1 MVLGRPGLLAYS
13 AGLQISLT
21 LTPKRQGLPMGLY
34 VRKPI
39 YQKLHKRIIFII
51 LIVSLIPLV
60 FLGVTIYNR
69 FAKVYKGKIE
79 DQIKYRA
86 LSQCDALEVFLKE
99 RTAILSTIADTHSFE
114 DLQKSEHLAR
124 IFNAI
129 RQRTDGLIDLG
140 IIDSNGRHLAY
151 AGPYSLEGLNYSQ
164 QTWFGEVMRKGTYI
178 SDVYMGYRRLPHFI
192 IAVRGYDNSRSW
204 AIRATIDPDVF
215 NRLVRI
221 AQAGRTGD
229 AYIVNK
235 SGVYQTAPR
244 FLGKILEASRL
255 NTTLFGEGVTVA
267 EHVVENG
274 ELRYIA
280 GAWLKNREWLLVIS
294 QEVAR
299 DIDELIA
306 VRNTEIAI
314 ILFGCAVIILT
325 TIFST
330 RVLIKRLEASD
341 RGVSE
346 LNAQLIQADK
356 MAALGKMAAG
366 IAHEVNNPLAVIGE
380 KAGWMRD
387 LLAEET
393 FQKSENF
400 KEFIKSIDKIEEF
413 VERARKITHS
423 MLGFARRM
431 EPHLD
436 DVDVNMVLS
445 QTIDLLEIHAKNNNI
460 EIIKDLQP
468 GLPII
473 ASDQSQLQQIF
484 MNLINN
490 AVDAIGKDGNIEL
503 KTWKSNASI
512 AISIKDNGPGIPEE
526 YRNRI
531 YDPFF
536 TTKDPGKGTGLGLS
550 ITYSIIEKLGGTI
563 TLDTKALEG
572 TLFVVT
578 LPITV
583 PGKK

>member
-1 MVLGRPGLLAYS
+1 
-13 AGLQISLT
+13 
-21 LTPKRQGLPMGLY
+21 MGLY

-51 LIVSLIPLV
+51 LTVSIIPLV
-60 FLGVTIYNR
+60 FLGGTVYHR
-69 FAKVYKGKIE
+69 CARVYKAKIE

-99 RTAILSTIADTHSFE
+99 RTAILATIADTHSFDE
-114 DLQKSEHLAR
+114 LKNRDHLAR

-140 IIDSNGRHLAY
+140 IIDSNGKHLAY
-151 AGPYSLEGLNYSQ
+151 AGPYSLEGLNYSEQ
-164 QTWFGEVMRKGTYI
+164 VWFGEVMRKGRYI
-178 SDVYMGYRRLPHFI
+178 SNVYMGYRRLPHFI
-192 IAVRGYDNSRSW
+192 IAVRGYDSQRSW
-204 AIRATIDPDVF
+204 AIRATIDPDIF

-221 AQAGRTGD
+221 AQTGKSGD
-229 AYIVNK
+229 AFIINK
-235 SGVYQTAPR
+235 DGVYQTAPR
-244 FLGKILEASRL
+244 FSGKILEESHL
-255 NTTLFGEGVTVA
+255 NTALFGEGVTVTKQNA
-267 EHVVENG
+267 NG
-274 ELRYIA
+274 RELRYIA

-294 QEVAR
+294 QEVAQEME
-299 DIDELIA
+299 ELIS
-306 VRNTEIAI
+306 VRNTEIII
-314 ILFGCAVIILT
+314 ILCGCLVIIVT

-330 RVLIKRLEASD
+330 RVIIRRLEEAD

-387 LLAEET
+387 LLADEE

-400 KEFIKSIDKIEEF
+400 KEFLKSIDKIEEY

-431 EPHLD
+431 EPRLD
-436 DVDVNMVLS
+436 DIDVNRVLN
-445 QTIDLLEIHAKNNNI
+445 QTIELLEIHAKNNNI
-460 EIIKDLQP
+460 EIIKDFQP

-473 ASDQSQLQQIF
+473 ASDQSQLQQVF

-490 AVDAIGKDGNIEL
+490 AIDAVEKDGEIKI
-503 KTWKSNASI
+503 KTEKNESSI
-512 AISIKDNGPGIPEE
+512 IISIKDNGPGIPEE

-550 ITYSIIEKLGGTI
+550 ITYSIIKKLGGSI
-563 TLDTKALEG
+563 TLDAKDEKG
-572 TLFVVT
+572 TLFVIT
-578 LPITV
+578 LPIIV

>member
-1 MVLGRPGLLAYS
+1 
-13 AGLQISLT
+13 
-21 LTPKRQGLPMGLY
+21 MGLY

-79 DQIKYRA
+79 DQIRYRA

-140 IIDSNGRHLAY
+140 IIDSNGQHLAY

-192 IAVRGYDNSRSW
+192 IAVRGYENNRSW

-244 FLGKILEASRL
+244 FLGKILEESRL

-267 EHVVENG
+267 EHVVEGG

-294 QEVAR
+294 QEVAK

-306 VRNTEIAI
+306 VRNTEISI

-330 RVLIKRLEASD
+330 RVLIRRLEAAD
-341 RGVSE
+341 LGVSE

-387 LLAEET
+387 LLAEEA

-490 AVDAIGKDGNIEL
+490 AVDAIGKDGEIEL

-512 AISIKDNGPGIPEE
+512 SISIKDNGPGIPEE

-550 ITYSIIEKLGGTI
+550 ITYSIIKKLGGTI

-583 PGKK
+583 PEKK